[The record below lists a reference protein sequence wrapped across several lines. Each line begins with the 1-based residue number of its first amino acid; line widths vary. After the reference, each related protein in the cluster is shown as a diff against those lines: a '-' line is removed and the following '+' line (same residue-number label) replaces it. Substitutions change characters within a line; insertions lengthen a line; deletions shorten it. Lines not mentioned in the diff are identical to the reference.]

1 MSEAVHQ
8 VGDVA
13 TARRL
18 RLSWSR
24 ELSLLAVIIVVTLAV
39 GALDHSFIAENNL
52 RFMILNSVV
61 LSLVALGQT
70 LVIATRG
77 IDLSVAPMLGLGA
90 IVPGLLA
97 QQSGLPLWEAVLIVL
112 AMGAV
117 LGTLNGVLVANL
129 NIPPIIVTLGTYSIY
144 GGFMFIYSD
153 GVQVYAVPKAY
164 ETLGN
169 GLILGVVPIPVALLV
184 VIAGLIWFMLNHT
197 LFGRALAAVGNNEK
211 AAYNAGVACTSTLIR
226 TYTIAGV
233 LACFAGL
240 VFVSYMGSATVTT
253 GTGDHLELQSVAVVL
268 IGGTVAA
275 GGRGNVIGTVMG
287 SLFLSVI
294 LTALVFMHVPP
305 IWYSAGEGLM
315 ILIAVSAGVSQL
327 NARRRSR

>member
-13 TARRL
+13 APRRL

-77 IDLSVAPMLGLGA
+77 IDLSVAPILGLGA

-97 QQSGLPLWEAVLIVL
+97 QQNGLPLWEAVLIVL

-144 GGFMFIYSD
+144 GGLMFLYSD
-153 GVQVYAVPKAY
+153 GVQVYAVPKA
-164 ETLGN
+164 
-169 GLILGVVPIPVALLV
+169 
-184 VIAGLIWFMLNHT
+184 
-197 LFGRALAAVGNNEK
+197 
-211 AAYNAGVACTSTLIR
+211 
-226 TYTIAGV
+226 
-233 LACFAGL
+233 
-240 VFVSYMGSATVTT
+240 
-253 GTGDHLELQSVAVVL
+253 
-268 IGGTVAA
+268 
-275 GGRGNVIGTVMG
+275 
-287 SLFLSVI
+287 
-294 LTALVFMHVPP
+294 
-305 IWYSAGEGLM
+305 
-315 ILIAVSAGVSQL
+315 
-327 NARRRSR
+327 